1 MAARLQHSD
10 LAQPKHEKGTGTLC
24 VGHLHIS
31 GATER
36 EPHSQD
42 FSVPAL
48 ENLGIYVEF
57 LQFLHGKCTI
67 YMKEADE
74 FSVLESSSVDGDL
87 LHCVRCKNSTMNE

>member
-1 MAARLQHSD
+1 MR
-10 LAQPKHEKGTGTLC
+10 KGLELYVLVIFTSLVRQRGNLTLRTFEFP
-24 VGHLHIS
+24 LW
-31 GATER
+31 
-36 EPHSQD
+36 
-42 FSVPAL
+42 
-48 ENLGIYVEF
+48 NLWIYLEF